1 MRILV
6 VLVFIPSAPLVF
18 VGERE
23 SSRRGWVKVAAE
35 AVDDRDGVRVV
46 RVSRGQGGG
55 SCAWAGCA
63 LAIFGVVALGFDGGG
78 TAAAA
83 AGAASSGLN
92 VGDIIA
98 LFGAASYSLYIF
110 RISTFGRQ
118 GLPGNLTQ
126 AWKTVILAVLY
137 LGQGRIY
144 VYSHHV

>member
-1 MRILV
+1 MTV
-6 VLVFIPSAPLVF
+6 MVM
-18 VGERE
+18 
-23 SSRRGWVKVAAE
+23 
-35 AVDDRDGVRVV
+35 VRV
-46 RVSRGQGGG
+46 RVNRARGGL
-55 SCAWAGCA
+55 CASAGCA

-126 AWKTVILAVLY
+126 AWKTMILAVLY
-137 LGQGRIY
+137 LGQGRLVYSQNHVYIAY
-144 VYSHHV
+144 RYTKHPGPIVYSHHV